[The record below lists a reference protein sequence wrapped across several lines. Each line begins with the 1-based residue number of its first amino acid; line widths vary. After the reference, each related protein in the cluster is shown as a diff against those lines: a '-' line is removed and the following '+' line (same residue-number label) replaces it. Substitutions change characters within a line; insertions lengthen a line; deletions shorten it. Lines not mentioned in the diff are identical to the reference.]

1 MEEEKAVVILKILRS
16 NGQIEEKDLQVPLTI
31 TAYELFIGIV
41 RAYHLA
47 IDIEDTKKS
56 YLRAE
61 RPIALLRGK
70 KTLKEYNVMNGTVI
84 TIME

>member
-16 NGQIEEKDLQVPLTI
+16 NGQIEQKDLQVPLTI

-47 IDIEDTKKS
+47 IDIEDTRNHICVQKDQ
-56 YLRAE
+56 LHCCG
-61 RPIALLRGK
+61 GK
-70 KTLKEYNVMNGTVI
+70 KH
-84 TIME
+84 

>member
-16 NGQIEEKDLQVPLTI
+16 NGQIEQKDLQVPLTI

-41 RAYHLA
+41 CAYHLA